1 MKHDNTV
8 IIKHYELL
16 VECCRLIPDL
26 VKIRTLSE
34 AIHDWDS
41 IIDSAYMHGVLPLVH
56 KSLRSINTIS
66 ESVKTELKNI
76 NFSISRRNMLMSAE
90 LIKIIE
96 LFNANSIRSI
106 AIKGPVLSQIIHN
119 DITQRQ
125 FTDLDILVD
134 ESQIY
139 EAVKLLVDIGYEPEY
154 SIEYLKN
161 KTLLK
166 VGKDFPV
173 TNTAN
178 DVLIEFH
185 WRLFLDRYIKKSNI
199 DLFSEKNYHC
209 VINNVS
215 IETLELNAQLL
226 YLLLHGS
233 KHYWER
239 LEWIVDIDR
248 LVRLYADQID
258 WKQLITM
265 AQEMEIEFMMYLG
278 LAVSSELLATPL
290 GTIILEGILS
300 DQHVQKAKEAII
312 FQINNDTIKNE
323 HSGLISFEQL
333 NKIFLLKDSSRGWLR
348 QYILGLFQIKE
359 LDVYM
364 LNLPNYLAPLYYC
377 VRLYR
382 LFKQNVLHR

>member
-1 MKHDNTV
+1 M
-8 IIKHYELL
+8 
-16 VECCRLIPDL
+16 VECCRLTPDF
-26 VKIRTLSE
+26 VKIRMLSE
-34 AIHDWDS
+34 AIYDWDS
-41 IIDSAYMHGVLPLVH
+41 VIESAYMHGVLPLVH
-56 KSLRSINTIS
+56 KSLKSVSTIS
-66 ESVKTELKNI
+66 ESVKAEFKNI

-125 FTDLDILVD
+125 FTDLDILIDV
-134 ESQIY
+134 SQIY

-161 KTLLK
+161 KTLLN
-166 VGKDFPV
+166 VGKDFPA

-199 DLFSEKNYHC
+199 DLFSDKNHRC
-209 VINNVS
+209 IINNVS
-215 IETLELNAQLL
+215 VETLELNAQLL

-239 LEWIVDIDR
+239 LKWIVDIDR
-248 LVRLYADQID
+248 LVRIYTDQID
-258 WKQLITM
+258 WKRLITT
-265 AQEMEIEFMMYLG
+265 AQEMEIEFMVYLG
-278 LAVSSELLATPL
+278 LAVSGEVLSTPL
-290 GTIILEGILS
+290 DIFIINNINS
-300 DQHVQKAKEAII
+300 DQHVQKAKDTII
-312 FQINNDTIKNE
+312 SQINNDTIKIE
-323 HSGLISFEQL
+323 HSGVVSFEQL
-333 NKIFLLKDSSRGWLR
+333 NKIFLMKDSTRGWLR
-348 QYILGLFQIKE
+348 QYLLGLFQVKE
-359 LDVYM
+359 LDVYVV
-364 LNLPNYLAPLYYC
+364 NLPNYLSPLYYC

-382 LFKQNVLHR
+382 LFKQNVLRR